1 VWRSEVESITVLEAE
16 NLSKWYGNILGI
28 SEISLKISPGI
39 QGLLGPNGAGKS
51 TFLKIA
57 SGQLKQNLGQIRI
70 FGEPVYNNH
79 RIFSKIGFCPEYDS
93 YFKEVTGW
101 EFMIF
106 LARLH
111 GFKGKEAT
119 DLAGEALEKVGMEDN
134 AKKLISAF
142 SLGMRQRLKVAS
154 SIVHNPDILILDE
167 PLRGVDPLWRVK
179 IIKLIKEYEKSGKT
193 VIVSSHILP
202 EVESMTNNI
211 ILIHQG
217 KIFAHGDIQEI
228 RGLIDKHPHQVSIQ
242 CDRPRMAAEKLITQ
256 DFVLKVQLDDKEKRL
271 VIETDNRENF
281 YDSLMKIIIENGL
294 EVEEM
299 TSPDDNLQAVFDYLI
314 GR

>member
-1 VWRSEVESITVLEAE
+1 VENTVLDAE

-28 SEISLKISPGI
+28 SEISLRISPGI

-57 SGQLKQNLGQIRI
+57 SGQLKQNLGFIRI
-70 FGEPVYNNH
+70 FGEGVYNNYKL
-79 RIFSKIGFCPEYDS
+79 FSRIGFCPEHDTFYKD
-93 YFKEVTGW
+93 VTGW

-111 GFKGKEAT
+111 GFRGKKAV
-119 DLAGEALEKVGMEDN
+119 DMAGDALERVGMTEN
-134 AKKLISAF
+134 AKKLITAF

-154 SIVHNPDILILDE
+154 SIVHKPDLLILDE

-179 IIKLIKEYEKSGKT
+179 IIRLIREFEKEGKT

-202 EVESMTNNI
+202 EIEAMTNNI
-211 ILIHQG
+211 TLIHQG

-228 RGLIDKHPHQVSIQ
+228 RGLIDKHPHQVSLQ
-242 CDRPRMAAEKLITQ
+242 CDKPRLTAEKLIRH
-256 DFVLKVQLDDKEKRL
+256 DFVLKVHLNDNENRI
-271 VIETDNRENF
+271 VIETNNRENF
-281 YDSLMKIIIENGL
+281 FDSLMEIIAENGL

>member
-1 VWRSEVESITVLEAE
+1 MESNTVLKAE
-16 NLSKWYGNILGI
+16 KLSKWYGNILGI
-28 SEISLKISPGI
+28 SEISLEISPGI

-57 SGQLKQNLGQIRI
+57 SGQLKQNLGNVTI
-70 FGEPVYNNH
+70 FGEKVYNNY
-79 RIFSKIGFCPEYDS
+79 RLFERAGFCPEYDS
-93 YFKEVTGW
+93 FYKDVTGW

-106 LARLH
+106 LSKMH
-111 GFKGKEAT
+111 GFKGAKTIEA
-119 DLAGEALEKVGMEDN
+119 AAVALDRVGMREN
-134 AKKLISAF
+134 ENKLISAY
-142 SLGMRQRLKVAS
+142 SLGMRQRLKVAT
-154 SIVHNPDILILDE
+154 SIIHNPELLILDE

-179 IIKLIKEYEKSGKT
+179 IIKLVKEFEKEGKT

-202 EVESMTNNI
+202 EIESMTNNI

-228 RGLIDKHPHQVSIQ
+228 RGLIDKHPHQVSVK
-242 CDRPRMAAEKLITQ
+242 CNKPRFLAEKMVAG
-256 DFVLKVQLDDKEKRL
+256 DFVLNVNINDEENKIV
-271 VIETDNRENF
+271 VETNNRDSF
-281 YDSLMKIIIENGL
+281 FDSLTGIIVENGL